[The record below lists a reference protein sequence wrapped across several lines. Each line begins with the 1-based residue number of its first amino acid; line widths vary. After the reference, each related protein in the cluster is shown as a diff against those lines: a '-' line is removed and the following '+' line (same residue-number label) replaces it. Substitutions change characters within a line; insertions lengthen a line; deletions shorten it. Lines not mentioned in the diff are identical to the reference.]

1 MPNALLLFFLAYSN
15 IVPVGTIHFGFPETF
30 NALINIASNSD
41 NGILLN
47 VPKSKTVNFQNSFYV
62 RAPSVWNI
70 LRDILRDTTRS
81 IASFKSL
88 LFRYYFNLLE
98 HVYNPDNPRTFKSV
112 CVKCHSTRC
121 ASNATPLYHP
131 IQNLSFR
138 SCC

>member
-1 MPNALLLFFLAYSN
+1 MTLIQTSQYGFL
-15 IVPVGTIHFGFPETF
+15 IVEPETT
-30 NALINIASNSD
+30 D

-47 VPKSKTVNFQNSFYV
+47 VPKSKTVSFQNSFYV

-70 LRDILRDTTRS
+70 LPDILRDTTRS

-98 HVYNPDNPRTFKSV
+98 LVYNPDNPRTFKSV
-112 CVKCHSTRC
+112 CVKCHSTR
-121 ASNATPLYHP
+121 P